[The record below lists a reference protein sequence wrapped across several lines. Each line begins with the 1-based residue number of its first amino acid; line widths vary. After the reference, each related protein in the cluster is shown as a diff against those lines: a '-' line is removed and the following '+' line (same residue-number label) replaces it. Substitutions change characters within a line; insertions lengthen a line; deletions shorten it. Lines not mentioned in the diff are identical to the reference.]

1 MATRNHFLEVVGVSK
16 TFEPDT
22 AAQEP
27 IQVIDNVSMNLEAG
41 EFAVYLGPSGCGKT
55 TLMRIVGGLE
65 TASSGEIILADER
78 VTGPDRRK
86 GMVFQAYTSFPWLTV
101 LENIRFGTRYRDDI
115 DAATKDEISRH
126 YLHLVGLDDFADF
139 YVNRI
144 SGGMRQRVAIARTL
158 AAGPDILLMD
168 EPFGALDAQTREF
181 LQYQLLEISRI
192 EKKAV
197 IFVTHDVEEA
207 VFLADR
213 IFIFSARPARIVE
226 EIRVGDVI
234 TGKRDLATK
243 ETRAFFDLRNR
254 VRDLMRGETMVVNQA
269 ADRQPSVHSIQET

>member
-1 MATRNHFLEVVGVSK
+1 MTAAPFLQIERVSK
-16 TFEPDT
+16 VFEATDRRHRPVT
-22 AAQEP
+22 
-27 IQVIDNVSMNLEAG
+27 VIDDVSMSLAAG

-65 TASSGEIILADER
+65 QATSGAVMLGGAP

-101 LENIRFGTRYRDDI
+101 LDNIRFGLKYRTDLGRAEKETIARRYL
-115 DAATKDEISRH
+115 EM
-126 YLHLVGLDDFADF
+126 VGLADFAGF

-181 LQYQLLEISRI
+181 LQYQLLDIAKA
-192 EKKAV
+192 EKKTV

-213 IFIFSARPARIVE
+213 IFMFSARPATIIEEVRVADRIAGE
-226 EIRVGDVI
+226 RTLE
-234 TGKRDLATK
+234 TK
-243 ETRAFFDLRNR
+243 ESEDFFHLRNH
-254 VRDLMRGETMVVNQA
+254 VLELMREQARRTEEMFRPDGEP
-269 ADRQPSVHSIQET
+269 R

>member
-1 MATRNHFLEVVGVSK
+1 MKQNCFVDVRDVYKDFGSDGPAGGAIRVIDGVSM
-16 TFEPDT
+16 T
-22 AAQEP
+22 
-27 IQVIDNVSMNLEAG
+27 IDEG
-41 EFAVYLGPSGCGKT
+41 EFIVYLGPSGCGKT

-65 TASSGEIILADER
+65 TASAGEVSLAGEI

-115 DAATKDEISRH
+115 GKKEKDDIARH
-126 YLHLVGLDDFADF
+126 YLELVGLKDYGDF

-158 AAGPDILLMD
+158 AAAPEILLMD
-168 EPFGALDAQTREF
+168 EPFGALDAQTRDF
-181 LQYQLLEISRI
+181 LQEQLLRI
-192 EKKAV
+192 CRLERKAA

-213 IFIFSARPARIVE
+213 VIMFSARPATIVE
-226 EIRVGDVI
+226 EIHV
-234 TGKRDLATK
+234 TNELGKERTEETK
-243 ETRAFFDLRNR
+243 ESEVFFHLRNH
-254 VRDLMRGETMVVNQA
+254 VRDLMRKQSGLKG
-269 ADRQPSVHSIQET
+269 

>member
-1 MATRNHFLEVVGVSK
+1 MDQETPFLRVANVSK
-16 TFEPDT
+16 VFE
-22 AAQEP
+22 AEGHGHEE
-27 IQVIDNVSMNLEAG
+27 IQVIDDVSMDLAAG

-65 TASSGEIILADER
+65 TASGGEVFLAGQK

-101 LENIRFGTRYRDDI
+101 LENIRFGTKYRNDVD
-115 DAATKDEISRH
+115 TTQKDEIARH
-126 YLHLVGLDDFADF
+126 YLELVGLSEFADF

-181 LQYQLLEISRI
+181 LQDQLLEINRV

-213 IFIFSARPARIVE
+213 IFMFSARPATILEVVKVADHIPGERHMDI
-226 EIRVGDVI
+226 
-234 TGKRDLATK
+234 K
-243 ETRAFFDLRNR
+243 ETEAFFHLRNH
-254 VRDLMRGETMVVNQA
+254 VRDVMRDQARATEDKLANALRPGDGGE
-269 ADRQPSVHSIQET
+269 

>member
-1 MATRNHFLEVVGVSK
+1 MDHETPFLRVAGVSK
-16 TFEPDT
+16 IFEAEGPSH
-22 AAQEP
+22 AP
-27 IQVIDNVSMNLEAG
+27 IQVIDKVSMDLTAG
-41 EFAVYLGPSGCGKT
+41 EFAIYLGPSGCGKT

-65 TASSGEIILADER
+65 TASDGEVFLAGR
-78 VTGPDRRK
+78 KVIGPDRLK

-101 LENIRFGTRYRDDI
+101 LENVRFGTKYRTDI
-115 DAATKDEISRH
+115 NNAEKDEITRH
-126 YLHLVGLDDFADF
+126 YLDLVGLVEFADF

-181 LQYQLLEISRI
+181 LQYQLLEINRV

-213 IFIFSARPARIVE
+213 IFMFSARPATIIE
-226 EIRVGDVI
+226 EIKVADHIPGERTI
-234 TGKRDLATK
+234 TTK
-243 ETRAFFDLRNR
+243 ETEAFFHLRNH
-254 VRDLMRGETMVVNQA
+254 VRDIMRGQA
-269 ADRQPSVHSIQET
+269 RATEEKLEEALRPEDGAE